1 MKPIKALYPV
11 SIWLMRIGLL
21 LFAYS
26 EYFKTFSKF
35 HLDDIQFYISV
46 IFIISAVVIFI
57 SGFLYKAT
65 ITVLSGIAI
74 TIVSAYNIIDRLDGG
89 LDSAL
94 IVNIIIASIAIFFL
108 SNTSSK

>member
-21 LFAYS
+21 LFAYT

-35 HLDDIQFYISV
+35 HLDDIQFYISA
-46 IFIISAVVIFI
+46 IFLIAAAIIFI

-65 ITVLSGIAI
+65 ITVLSGLAIAI
-74 TIVSAYNIIDRLDGG
+74 LSVYNIIDKLDGG
-89 LDSAL
+89 IDSAL
-94 IVNIIIASIAIFFL
+94 IINIIIASIAIFFL
-108 SNTSSK
+108 SNPTSK